1 MPHLQPEGYELIE
14 RALFLPMV
22 ITILNRDL
30 GGIEK
35 SSLKL
40 KHPYIQLINESLKI
54 AQKDLIEVRKEL
66 RKRKIA
72 IHEAERDEAFT
83 LYLFVIDG
91 YEEKH
96 RYFNPRIREQVSSL
110 LTYYLFAPDSP

>member
-1 MPHLQPEGYELIE
+1 MPHLQEENYNLIE
-14 RALFLPMV
+14 RALFLPMA
-22 ITILNRDL
+22 ITIFNRDL
-30 GGIEK
+30 AGIEE
-35 SSLKL
+35 STLKL
-40 KHPYIQLINESLKI
+40 KHPYKKLISESLKI

-83 LYLFVIDG
+83 LYVFVIDR

-96 RYFNPRIREQVSSL
+96 RYFNPRIREQVSEL
-110 LTYYLFAPDSP
+110 LTYYLFAPDRT